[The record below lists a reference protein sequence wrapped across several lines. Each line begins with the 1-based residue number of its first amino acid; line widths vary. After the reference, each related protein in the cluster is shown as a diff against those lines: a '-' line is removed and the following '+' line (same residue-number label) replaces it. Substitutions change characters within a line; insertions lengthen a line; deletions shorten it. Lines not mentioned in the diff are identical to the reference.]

1 MIRLGD
7 DMNHTYFLALVMG
20 CSLVVG
26 LLWTY
31 SKYQNTL
38 RHIDKFKH
46 DEMRWKERLTA
57 LQEKL
62 ETHKSR
68 QMSLNAEDSDL
79 ESQEVDQSTLE
90 KKVRSIETANDLE
103 DFIFRK

>member
-1 MIRLGD
+1 M
-7 DMNHTYFLALVMG
+7 TYTLFLTIVMG
-20 CSLVVG
+20 FCLVVG

-31 SKYQNTL
+31 SKYQNAL

-46 DEMRWKERLTA
+46 DEIRWKERLTA

-62 ETHKSR
+62 ETHKTR
-68 QMSLNAEDSDL
+68 QMSLDAEESDL
-79 ESQEVDQSTLE
+79 ESQEVDQSALE

>member
-1 MIRLGD
+1 MD
-7 DMNHTYFLALVMG
+7 YTFFLTVVMG
-20 CSLVVG
+20 FCLTVG

-31 SKYQNTL
+31 SRYQHAL

-46 DEMRWKERLTA
+46 DEIRLKERLA
-57 LQEKL
+57 ELRDKL
-62 ETHKSR
+62 ETRKSR
-68 QMSLNAEDSDL
+68 QKSLDAEDNDL
-79 ESQEVDQSTLE
+79 ESQEVDQSALE